1 MNSIADTHR
10 LSYRNARI
18 TAVSFG
24 TQTPIGFYNADGTL
38 LANTL
43 STDAAGFVFYGDGAH
58 SANGY
63 FVKEKA
69 TVTATM
75 DSGSVQWNIDKT
87 LDESDIGNGEVV
99 SAKTNA
105 AVWTANSSE
114 QWKPSW
120 DDLWNKPTLGTWTE
134 SQVNAGIKSWGQ
146 VITIPK
152 DCTILRLD
160 DHSECIGRSQCS
172 YRKAIQLTAP
182 QRAGQQLIIINSAG
196 SDISLWNTPVTI
208 TPETVDQYTG
218 AISAI
223 GNYEGVVLAA
233 VMGMD
238 DNSSTYKWVAVTD
251 TSLVKQSGSQ
261 SFNGLQY
268 YNFAS
273 NTLYSSV
280 NVSASTNV
288 LIVSGDAGTS
298 GHALKLTFNKAGQ
311 TVAIVNYT
319 DAPLYLSNS
328 VPTALNESSS
338 VAMIPGYTSA
348 AIAARKNVCMVAS
361 GILNDTILFW
371 ADSMHSDSN
380 AFVEFNIPVGTT
392 GGDITSTYTVDPS
405 TKVLCVSAN
414 TSYQNS
420 ELLVELKFTVPG
432 QNVCVINNTVR
443 KLKLYNV
450 YPQSSSDGLELTTVN
465 YGNAVTIVSG
475 LLADSTAI
483 RFWVVN
489 PSKVQTVILPDQTVE
504 YNASSVTTINNATV
518 QTFVRDD
525 TNMTI
530 TVTDPEVYSLIIASG
545 IDTLQI
551 VKGSLT
557 VTSLPT
563 PVSGSWTIVHKKT
576 VRVLNTGN
584 ISGKTRF
591 VRKIHGSNISVRLVQ
606 TLANPENGV
615 QYDFDSISGFY
626 EPKYCTL
633 IINGDTWST
642 PTEWNHPVT
651 EWQAK

>member
-10 LSYRNARI
+10 LSYRNAKI

-87 LDESDIGNGEVV
+87 LDESDIGNGEVI
-99 SAKTNA
+99 SAKTNS

-120 DDLWNKPTLGTWTE
+120 DDLWNKPKLGTWTE

-146 VITIPK
+146 VITVPN
-152 DCTILRLD
+152 DCTVLRLD
-160 DHSECIGRSQCS
+160 DYSECIGRNQCS
-172 YRKAIQLTAP
+172 YRKAVQLTAP
-182 QRAGQQLIIINSAG
+182 QRAGQQLIVINSAG

-251 TSLVKQSGSQ
+251 TSLVKQSGSP
-261 SFNGLQY
+261 SLNGLQY
-268 YNFAS
+268 YTFAS
-273 NTLYSSV
+273 GVLYSSV

-288 LIVSGDAGTS
+288 LIVSGGAGTS

-338 VAMIPGYTSA
+338 VAMIPGHTSA
-348 AIAARKNVCMVAS
+348 EPGTRKNVCMVAS

-392 GGDITSTYTVDPS
+392 TGDITSTYTVDPS
-405 TKVLCVSAN
+405 TKVLCISAN
-414 TSYQNS
+414 TSYQKS
-420 ELLVELKFTVPG
+420 ELLVQLKFAVPG

-450 YPQSSSDGLELTTVN
+450 YPQSSSDGLELAAVN
-465 YGNAVTIVSG
+465 FGSAVTVVSG
-475 LLADSTAI
+475 LLAESTAI

-489 PSKVQTVILPDQTVE
+489 PSKVQTVTLPDETIE
-504 YNASSVTTINNATV
+504 YNESAVTTINDGTV
-518 QTFVRDD
+518 NTFVKDN
-525 TNMTI
+525 THMTI
-530 TVTDPEVYSLIIASG
+530 TVTDPEIYSLTIAED

-557 VTSLPT
+557 VTSMPT
-563 PVSGSWTIVHKKT
+563 PTTGSWTIIHKKT
-576 VRVLNTGN
+576 IRILNSGN
-584 ISGKTRF
+584 ISGRSIF
-591 VRKIHGSNISVRLVQ
+591 VRKIHGSDFSVRFVQ
-606 TLANPENGV
+606 TLTNPEFGL
-615 QYDFDSISGFY
+615 QHDFDSISGFY

-642 PTEWNHPVT
+642 PTEWSHPVT